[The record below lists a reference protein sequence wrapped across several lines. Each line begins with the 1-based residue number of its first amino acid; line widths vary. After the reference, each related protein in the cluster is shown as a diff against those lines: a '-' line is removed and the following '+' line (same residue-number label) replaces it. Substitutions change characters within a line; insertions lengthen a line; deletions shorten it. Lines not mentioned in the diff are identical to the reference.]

1 MVYFSKKSN
10 KSMNGRIPVP
20 PINATFFPS
29 GLSSSPLPKGP
40 SMKTGLLDSNIY
52 LDNAFG

>member
-1 MVYFSKKSN
+1 
-10 KSMNGRIPVP
+10 MNGRIPVP

-52 LDNAFG
+52 LDNALG